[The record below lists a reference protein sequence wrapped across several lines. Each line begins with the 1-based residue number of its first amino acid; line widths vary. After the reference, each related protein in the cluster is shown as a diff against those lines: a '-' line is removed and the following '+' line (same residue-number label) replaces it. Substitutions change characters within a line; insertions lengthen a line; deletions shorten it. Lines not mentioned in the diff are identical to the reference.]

1 MTENPEGEIKVRLL
15 LVGLELDR
23 AASVMSARVDSVPEH
38 GDGREVA
45 LDAGEVL
52 NVVKPPG
59 HVGVL
64 LPLLDGRV
72 SLVGRERGE
81 WGGRRR

>member
-1 MTENPEGEIKVRLL
+1 MGV
-15 LVGLELDR
+15 
-23 AASVMSARVDSVPEH
+23 SVMSAGVDSVPEH
-38 GDGREVA
+38 GDGGQVA

-52 NVVKPPG
+52 NVVEPSS

-72 SLVGRERGE
+72 NLRVKRSEVRGQRGPDE
-81 WGGRRR
+81 EL

>member
-1 MTENPEGEIKVRLL
+1 
-15 LVGLELDR
+15 
-23 AASVMSARVDSVPEH
+23 MSAGVDSVPEH
-38 GDGREVA
+38 CDGGQVA

-52 NVVKPPG
+52 NVVEPSG

-72 SLVGRERGE
+72 NLRGDE
-81 WGGRRR
+81 VKGQRGHDEEL